1 MFLQDAI
8 SEIIVPGLL
17 ESDIARFIKTL
28 ILTGLN
34 SWPQIR

>member
-28 ILTGLN
+28 DINRT
-34 SWPQIR
+34 